1 MHSAFNRKIMGAEPI
16 QSNKRSHWIYLMIT
30 GAMAELV
37 KAAGLRS
44 AEEILMG
51 SSPIRTIHQTI
62 QFIVL

>member
-1 MHSAFNRKIMGAEPI
+1 MGAEPI